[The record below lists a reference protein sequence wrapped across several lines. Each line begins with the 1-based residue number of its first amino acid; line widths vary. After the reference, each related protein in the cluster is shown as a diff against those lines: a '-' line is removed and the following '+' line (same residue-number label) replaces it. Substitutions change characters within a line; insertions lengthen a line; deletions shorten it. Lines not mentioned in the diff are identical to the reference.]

1 MTDGPLGAR
10 VTRRQAT
17 TLAAA
22 LAAAG
27 LAALRPGHPALAQD
41 GTATPA
47 AGTPTAGSAVA
58 TPPQPGYDGIRVAE
72 DGSLVPYTLWVN
84 LTPLLVTTPDG
95 GAWAIFTARARA
107 GESGSGTNRLYAARF
122 DPKAGL
128 WSAAT
133 HLPGAAVQFGPSAVV
148 DAKGTVHLVFSARD
162 SEASGV
168 PSTLVHT
175 SSADGA
181 TWSEPVPVAPAP
193 NAGQQ
198 VMADIT
204 ADAAGNLH
212 VIWRDQRSSPP
223 GVSPSQQG
231 DGDLFVSDL
240 VNGAWSAPV
249 QVTGLDA
256 DGPDNV
262 AWPHMDAD
270 GDRLVAI
277 WSVYTQRATADPTR
291 RADRVV
297 WSSRPIAEP
306 DGWAPA
312 ASLVEPQNGEVG
324 SQLVDLVADPRGGLV
339 AVSTRLN
346 RGSNTVNGG
355 PSLLL
360 LPRGAGAWSPEL
372 SLAGGNLGYF
382 PTVAVTADGVAYVAF
397 NLGTG
402 RRVEVG
408 VVGATL
414 DSGVVGPVVSP
425 TAGESGEHGRPS
437 LAIGTDG
444 KPWIVYMHGET
455 NSNSVELRASRDVV
469 VPLQPGG

>member
-1 MTDGPLGAR
+1 MRPMPSIRRFAGPLAPLALLTAACVAPQRPSARQDGPPGGRPRDFGAGGFGDR
-10 VTRRQAT
+10 V
-17 TLAAA
+17 LLEPIA
-22 LAAAG
+22 L
-27 LAALRPGHPALAQD
+27 PGVWLHHDLD
-41 GTATPA
+41 DDPA
-47 AGTPTAGSAVA
+47 ATSRS
-58 TPPQPGYDGIRVAE
+58 YDGFGYGLR
-72 DGSLVPYTLWVN
+72 
-84 LTPLLVTTPDG
+84 
-95 GAWAIFTARARA
+95 GAL
-107 GESGSGTNRLYAARF
+107 GNHDQSV
-122 DPKAGL
+122 GL
-128 WSAAT
+128 CWQ
-133 HLPGAAVQFGPSAVV
+133 G
-148 DAKGTVHLVFSARD
+148 
-162 SEASGV
+162 
-168 PSTLVHT
+168 
-175 SSADGA
+175 
-181 TWSEPVPVAPAP
+181 
-193 NAGQQ
+193 
-198 VMADIT
+198 IT
-204 ADAAGNLH
+204 ADDAGNLH

-455 NSNSVELRASRDVV
+455 NSNSVELRASRDVA